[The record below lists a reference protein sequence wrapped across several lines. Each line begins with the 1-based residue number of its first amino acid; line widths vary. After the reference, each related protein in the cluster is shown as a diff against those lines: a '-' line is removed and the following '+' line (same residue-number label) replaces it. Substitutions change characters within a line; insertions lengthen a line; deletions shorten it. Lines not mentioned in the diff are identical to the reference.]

1 MEENNFLR
9 YEEQEIEIKMNNE
22 EIKGYIINKLEV
34 NSSANSHTVL
44 NLELE
49 FTDEQKGKYASI
61 NQIEDFSV
69 EINATQSLNSQ
80 NKTSIF
86 HGICKESRVRYYG
99 NKGYRFIITC
109 YSKSQLMDR
118 EKKYRAFQDT
128 NMSYSEIIQEILV
141 DYKTTENS
149 KVEVLMNKKSEEK
162 IKELI
167 VQFDETDWEFLIRIA
182 SHLGLSIINTDKSVV
197 CFGFLDNDEK
207 KNEDMK
213 YTNYEM
219 IRDMKNILYKIFSTQ
234 VFSAGSYI
242 SINNSS
248 GENTFS
254 IISSRIYLDKALLF
268 GEYVLVNPEEYKF
281 NKIRNEKILG
291 NVIEGIV
298 EKVYEKEK
306 IAVME
311 VRLFEGMSKYGKAY
325 KDYGISRY
333 VIPYSTF
340 YSQTNTGFFCTPEIG
355 DTVDIHFLNREE
367 KFVRASWSVN
377 NKGNGRFSDYTKRNF
392 HVNQGDFK
400 FTIDLNVFDISTAK
414 SYSTYSPSIN
424 TQCDNSIVRSTKNL
438 LIASDDYM
446 GIESIGDMSIYGK
459 RLEVIGKE
467 EEVVIEA
474 SKEIRLKGEKIHNN

>member
-197 CFGFLDNDEK
+197 WMGF
-207 KNEDMK
+207 
-213 YTNYEM
+213 
-219 IRDMKNILYKIFSTQ
+219 
-234 VFSAGSYI
+234 
-242 SINNSS
+242 
-248 GENTFS
+248 
-254 IISSRIYLDKALLF
+254 
-268 GEYVLVNPEEYKF
+268 
-281 NKIRNEKILG
+281 
-291 NVIEGIV
+291 
-298 EKVYEKEK
+298 
-306 IAVME
+306 
-311 VRLFEGMSKYGKAY
+311 
-325 KDYGISRY
+325 
-333 VIPYSTF
+333 
-340 YSQTNTGFFCTPEIG
+340 
-355 DTVDIHFLNREE
+355 
-367 KFVRASWSVN
+367 
-377 NKGNGRFSDYTKRNF
+377 
-392 HVNQGDFK
+392 
-400 FTIDLNVFDISTAK
+400 
-414 SYSTYSPSIN
+414 
-424 TQCDNSIVRSTKNL
+424 
-438 LIASDDYM
+438 
-446 GIESIGDMSIYGK
+446 
-459 RLEVIGKE
+459 
-467 EEVVIEA
+467 
-474 SKEIRLKGEKIHNN
+474 